1 MPLIAELLARRVRSD
16 GSAPLVTYY
25 DTDAGVRTELSGT
38 TLANWVAK
46 TSNLM
51 ADELVLDPGAPVEL
65 VLARTDPGHWMTLV
79 WALACWQTGAVVTL
93 GRPEA
98 AGLVVCGPAYAEVQ
112 PGHAELVACSLHPL
126 GLGLQPPV
134 PVGVV
139 DYATEVRAQ
148 PDLWGGARVASDAPA
163 WRDEHRDLSQAELV
177 DATSSAPERVLVR
190 PGDPW
195 ATVRDAIV
203 VPLRD
208 GGSSVVLRG
217 TADDQRVREV
227 AATERADRVVTA

>member
-1 MPLIAELLARRVRSD
+1 LVAELLARRVRFD

-25 DTDAGVRTELSGT
+25 DTDADVRTELSGT
-38 TLANWVAK
+38 SVANWVAK
-46 TSNLM
+46 TSNLLTDQLM
-51 ADELVLDPGAPVEL
+51 LDPGAAVEL
-65 VLARTDPGHWMTLV
+65 VVARADPGHWMTLV
-79 WALACWQTGAVVTL
+79 WVLACWQTGALVTL
-93 GRPEA
+93 GRPDTAE
-98 AGLVVCGPAYAEVQ
+98 LVVCGPAYAEVEA
-112 PGHAELVACSLHPL
+112 GHAELVACSLHPL

-134 PVGVV
+134 PPNVV

-163 WRDEHRDLSQAELV
+163 WRDEHRDLSQVELV
-177 DATSSAPERVLVR
+177 GEPPSAPQRVLVR

-195 ATVRDAIV
+195 ATVRAAIV

-217 TADDQRVREV
+217 SADDERVRQV
-227 AATERADRVVTA
+227 AAAERADAVVTA